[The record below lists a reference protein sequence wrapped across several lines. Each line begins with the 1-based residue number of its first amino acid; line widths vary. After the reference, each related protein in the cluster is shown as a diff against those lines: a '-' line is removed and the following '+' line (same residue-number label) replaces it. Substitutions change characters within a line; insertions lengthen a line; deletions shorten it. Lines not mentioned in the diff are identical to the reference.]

1 MHYVNTVLL
10 YYQLQV
16 EKNFIA
22 ITCQI
27 IQKKIITKNQE
38 SKVELD
44 KIFIP
49 RPIKLSAIV

>member
-10 YYQLQV
+10 HYQLQV

-22 ITCQI
+22 AICQI
-27 IQKKIITKNQE
+27 IHKKIITKNQE